1 MADSGEIGEGL
12 GGGTPTIP
20 NNPSVP
26 ATEPETVVI
35 SDEALMPKEEDELDI
50 NKPEEDESEEGED
63 ENEDNKDFELGDDEV
78 LTDTVT
84 ATYMPQTGVSDSR
97 AILSAMLAV
106 ALASTAVTGALIKR
120 EGRRARLIRNSNK

>member
-1 MADSGEIGEGL
+1 
-12 GGGTPTIP
+12 
-20 NNPSVP
+20 
-26 ATEPETVVI
+26 VI